1 MDVIS
6 YVIGKNSGGGGG
18 NKNAFIDESITYSSG
33 STIKSLIVSIDDLT
47 LPESTIDMSSFF
59 DGCTNLK
66 AVPMIDTSKVKVM
79 TFCFS
84 SCKEIT
90 SMPLWDTHL
99 VTNMQSMFYMCSKLA
114 DVPVL
119 DTSVLLAAGNMFQS
133 CNNLTDESLNNI
145 LKMCINAT
153 IYTGTKTLNALGI
166 KKVKYSQSKIESLSN
181 YADFI
186 AAGWTT
192 GY

>member
-1 MDVIS
+1 MDALS
-6 YVIGKNSGGGGG
+6 YLLGKNSSGGGS
-18 NKNAFIDESITYSSG
+18 KNAFIDGSVAYSG
-33 STIKSLIVSIDDLT
+33 GGTIRALIDNVDDLT
-47 LPESTIDMSSFF
+47 LSSSTVDMSSFF
-59 DGCTNLK
+59 DGCSNLK
-66 AVPMIDTSKVKVM
+66 TVPMIDTSKVKVM
-79 TFCFS
+79 NFCFS

-99 VTNMQSMFYMCSKLA
+99 VTNMQSMFYMCTKLA

-153 IYTGTKTLNALGI
+153 IYTGTKTLYALGLR
-166 KKVKYSQSKIESLSN
+166 KTKYTQSKIEGLSN
-181 YADFI
+181 YADFVS
-186 AAGWTT
+186 AGWST